1 MKMWLLQRLGTW
13 RLILPALVVVI
24 TIATLSAGKPVLA
37 RVISP
42 TPDSFRVAFETSRG
56 RFVVMVRRSWAPIGA
71 ERFHELVEQHFFDNA
86 RFFRTLPGFVAQFGL
101 NADPKHN
108 EWMKKPLK
116 DDPVKQTNAHGT
128 LTFAS
133 MMVPNTRSQQL
144 FINLRDNPQLDGSGF
159 APIGKVIQGLPIV
172 DSLFGGYGESPD
184 QDSIQARGNAYLTTK
199 FPKLDFI
206 KTARIVG
213 GK

>member
-1 MKMWLLQRLGTW
+1 MKTWLLNKTGKW
-13 RLILPALVVVI
+13 RVILPALVILI
-24 TIATLSAGKPVLA
+24 TIATLSAGTPVLA

-42 TPDSFRVAFETSRG
+42 APDSFRVAFETSRG
-56 RFVVMVRRSWAPIGA
+56 RFVVSIKRAWAPVGA
-71 ERFHELVEQHFFDNA
+71 DRFYDLVQQHFFDNA
-86 RFFRTLPGFVAQFGL
+86 RFFRTLPGFVTQFGL

-116 DDPVKQTNAHGT
+116 DDRVKQSNVHGT
-128 LTFAS
+128 ITFAS

-144 FINLRDNPQLDGSGF
+144 FINLRDNPQLDGMGF
-159 APIGKVIQGLPIV
+159 APIGRVVLGLKIV
-172 DSLFGGYGESPD
+172 DSLYGGYGESPD

-199 FPKLDFI
+199 FPKLDYI

>member
-1 MKMWLLQRLGTW
+1 MKTWLLHRFGQW

-24 TIATLSAGKPVLA
+24 TIATLSAGTPVLA

-42 TPDSFRVAFETSRG
+42 TPDSFRVAFATSRG
-56 RFVVMVRRSWAPIGA
+56 RFVVTVYRKWAPIGA
-71 ERFHELVEQHFFDNA
+71 DRFHTLVEQHFFDNA

-101 NADPKHN
+101 NANPKHN
-108 EWMKKPLK
+108 EWMQKPIK

-128 LTFAS
+128 LTFAT
-133 MMVPNTRSQQL
+133 MGANTRTQQL
-144 FINLRDNPQLDGSGF
+144 YINLRDNPQLDGMGF
-159 APIGKVIQGLPIV
+159 APIGRVVQGLPIV
-172 DSLFGGYGESPD
+172 DSLYGGYGESPD

-199 FPKLDFI
+199 FPKLDYI
-206 KTARIVG
+206 KTARIVS